1 MSMRLE
7 LRRTG
12 FNTRQHQDGVAYHVM
27 QRDTV
32 VGRIHQANTPRSW
45 LWTMYS
51 HNASKGAGGLAES
64 LNEARAKFKQAW
76 VARRGDDALTRTSTS
91 T

>member
-1 MSMRLE
+1 MRLE

-32 VGRIHQANTPRSW
+32 VGRIHQANSPRLW
-45 LWTMYS
+45 LWTMYG
-51 HNASKGAGGLAES
+51 HHASKGGGGQADS
-64 LNEARAKFKQAW
+64 FDEARSKFKQAW
-76 VARRGDDALTRTSTS
+76 AARSGDGVLSTRNSAST
-91 T
+91 

>member
-1 MSMRLE
+1 MRLE

-12 FNTRQHQDGVAYHVM
+12 FDTRQHQDGVAYHVM

-32 VGRIHQANTPRSW
+32 VGRIHQANSPRSW

-51 HNASKGAGGLAES
+51 HHASKGGGGQADS
-64 LNEARAKFKQAW
+64 FDEARSKFEQAW
-76 VARRGDDALTRTSTS
+76 AARRSDGVLSTSTS
-91 T
+91 AST